1 MKTEDKITK
10 VILQSNFTP
19 DDEIAALFWN
29 FDPDGIEIDEH
40 GVVLYYGSDKNP
52 NLDAI
57 KHYAHKLN
65 LGFTSL
71 LSEEIV
77 AKNWNEEW
85 EKSINITKVGKNF
98 VIKPTF
104 REYAPEPDDI
114 VLIIEPKMSFGTGE
128 HETTRL
134 MLQAIEEL
142 VKPGMKVLDAGTG
155 TGILAIAAAK
165 LGASEVQAFDI
176 DEWTADNGSEN
187 VMLNKVSDIVEVRVC
202 EIKDIIDRDFDLT
215 MANIH
220 KSVLME
226 ISDELVKT
234 VKPKGLLVLSGI
246 LPEDEYEIL
255 RKYEAHG
262 LMCISTLK
270 ENEWIALTFTKL

>member
-10 VILQSNFTP
+10 VILKSNFTP

-29 FDPDGIEIDEH
+29 FDPDGIEVEEQ

-52 NLDAI
+52 DLDAI
-57 KHYAHKLN
+57 KNYAHNLN
-65 LGFTSL
+65 LGFINL
-71 LSEEIV
+71 ISEEII

-85 EKSINITKVGKNF
+85 EKSINITKVGKHF

-104 REYAPEPDDI
+104 RDYDPEPGDV

-134 MLQAIEEL
+134 MLAAIEDL
-142 VKPGMKVLDAGTG
+142 VKPDMKVLDAGTG
-155 TGILAIAAAK
+155 TGILAIGAAK
-165 LGASEVQAFDI
+165 LGAREVIAFDI

-187 VMLNKVSDIVEVRVC
+187 VLLNKVSDVVQVRVC
-202 EIKDIIDRDFDLT
+202 DITDITDKDFDLI

-220 KSVLME
+220 KSVLTE
-226 ISDELVKT
+226 IAGKLAERI
-234 VKPKGLLVLSGI
+234 KPKGFLVLSG
-246 LPEDEYEIL
+246 LLLEDEYEVLTI
-255 RKYEAHG
+255 YESKG
-262 LMCISTLK
+262 LICISTLK
-270 ENEWIALTFTKL
+270 ENEWIALTFVKV